1 MSILDSAKRRYS
13 TKVFDASK
21 KISDADIMALK
32 EILRL
37 SPSSVNIQ
45 PWHFIVARTAA
56 GKEKIA
62 TSTQGVN
69 QFNESK
75 ILDASDVIVLCVR
88 QDINAEYLTKLLAQ
102 EKADGRMANDEI
114 EKVIKEARE
123 YFVGLHTAD
132 EQQLMSW
139 ASNQVF
145 LALGNLLLAA
155 ADMGIDAV
163 PIEGFDAQVLSQEL
177 NLAEQHL
184 VPLVLVPLGY
194 HQEQDFNRHLP
205 KSRFPMETLFTE
217 I

>member
-56 GKEKIA
+56 GKKKIA
-62 TSTQGVN
+62 TATQGVN

-75 ILDASDVIVLCVR
+75 ILDASDVIVFCVR

-102 EKADGRMANDEI
+102 EKTDGRMANDEI

-177 NLAEQHL
+177 NLAQQHL
-184 VPLVLVPLGY
+184 VPIVLVPLGY
-194 HQEQDFNRHLP
+194 HKADDFNFALP